1 MRKIQLIIICLILT
15 LSTVNAQVTIGTETN
30 INQSIP
36 IHPIFTYNYS
46 QNIYFASEIAATGN
60 ILTLTYYV
68 TPTTLL
74 ANSNN
79 WTIYMGHTN
88 KTAFTSTS
96 QWVNIVN
103 LTQVFTGIVS
113 ISGGMVHVILDTPFN
128 YNGTDNL
135 IIAVDE
141 NALGADGSGNSF
153 YSSTVVGN
161 RAISYRS
168 STTNPNPNFPP
179 TATSI
184 SSYIANVTL
193 GGLGQAGLA
202 PSSLNVFDFTTNSA
216 NLTWTENG
224 TATAWNIQWDTAGF
238 VFGTGNMLTG
248 VTTNPI
254 NLTGL
259 NPGKNYQFYVQADY
273 GASGVSS
280 WSNPYTFYTIGI
292 PQFKFHLAFED
303 ATGAKD
309 TVWLILDTLATGGY
323 DIIFGEKPI
332 SLPTG
337 VFQVYYDMGINDTGK
352 VSAVPTNYESGGF
365 QILAQNYIY
374 PLIMYWD
381 TSLIYNNNL
390 PFTVNYSYL
399 DNEWFFFNND
409 GTLIHLFNMM
419 NTDSVELPKFY
430 YGSQEQFPLNFSFNV
445 SSGVGIN
452 EDNFNPSTVSVFPNP
467 TQTQLL
473 VHLNENID
481 GVAKLKLMDIRGT
494 VLKQLVISTD
504 RTIVDVSN
512 LPSGVYV
519 IEVFNNSFSYRE
531 KIIKY

>member
-1 MRKIQLIIICLILT
+1 MKKIQLIIICLLLILSKANT
-15 LSTVNAQVTIGTETN
+15 QVTIGTETN

-79 WTIYMGHTN
+79 WTIYMGHTI

-224 TATAWNIQWDTAGF
+224 TATDWNIQWDTAGF
-238 VFGTGNMLTG
+238 AFGTGNMLTG

-259 NPGKNYQFYVQADY
+259 NPGKYYQVYVQADY

-280 WSNPYTFYTIGI
+280 WSNPYTFYTTGI

-365 QILAQNYIY
+365 QIKAKNYVY
-374 PLIMYWD
+374 PLTMYWD
-381 TSLIYNNNL
+381 TSLIFNNNL
-390 PFTVNYSYL
+390 PFTIGYAWL
-399 DNEWFFFNND
+399 DNDWFFLNNNEPPANM
-409 GTLIHLFNMM
+409 FNMLKV
-419 NTDSVELPKFY
+419 DSVELPQFY
-430 YGSQEQFPLNFSFNV
+430 YGSQSQFPLYFSI
-445 SSGVGIN
+445 GI
-452 EDNFNPSTVSVFPNP
+452 DDGVSVKEEQIRSISIRFYPNP
-467 TQTQLL
+467 VFDMLEVELKSEVEHNHQLRL
-473 VHLNENID
+473 FDVN
-481 GVAKLKLMDIRGT
+481 GKLM
-494 VLKQLVISTD
+494 KQMNFLTKNI
-504 RTIVDVSN
+504 TINLSN
-512 LPSGVYV
+512 LPSGLYF